1 MAGKDVVP
9 HPDHFESLKEAT
21 ITDNATVQGMLMN
34 VSPMKKGQSPYFEA
48 KLTDGEDQM
57 RVVGFSSSLRK
68 RMAGLEERYEPVA
81 LESCKIKRGKYSE
94 QLEVMINPST
104 KFSTSPKK
112 FDLRKIS
119 KMICGDVSV
128 SDVDSKTAYDKVTIQ
143 AKVLQV
149 QLPVDVSPQLKKQEI
164 TVADSTAAIKV
175 TLWEASIDSVQKDKS
190 YKFKNFTVRT
200 YKYEKYISMPKEG
213 AEIIEIDDVGIDCG
227 R

>member
-1 MAGKDVVP
+1 MGLTNELFAPPQAQGYKYNASALQSQCKTRSSSTAVVSLYSSSKEQRIAQSRKVNLRAYFHMAGKDVVP
-9 HPDHFESLKEAT
+9 HPDHFESLKEVT
-21 ITDNATVQGMLMN
+21 VTDNATVQGMLMN

-68 RMAGLEERYEPVA
+68 RMAGLEEIYEPVA

-128 SDVDSKTAYDKVTIQ
+128 SDVDSKTAYDNQPLTS
-143 AKVLQV
+143 APPPL
-149 QLPVDVSPQLKKQEI
+149 L
-164 TVADSTAAIKV
+164 
-175 TLWEASIDSVQKDKS
+175 
-190 YKFKNFTVRT
+190 
-200 YKYEKYISMPKEG
+200 
-213 AEIIEIDDVGIDCG
+213 
-227 R
+227 